1 MFDDLRAAFSEALD
15 NFNKELGRNQVSE
28 TADKLLVSMKNEI
41 ADETAQVAGVEAQ
54 LEETLVQ
61 IERVRERGETARR
74 REAMARKIDDEETA
88 TLAAEY
94 AGRNESHAEVLGR
107 KADALREELGFRKR
121 TVDEMYARFHEAK
134 EKRDALG
141 TTAGRSQA
149 RESLSAADDL
159 FGELDRMAEKIEGER
174 AAGEAAEAF
183 DDLDLDRQ
191 SQYQIDLD
199 EPPAEE
205 LDVDA
210 ALAELKRRMRDT

>member
-15 NFNKELGRNQVSE
+15 NFNKELGRDQVSE

-61 IERVRERGETARR
+61 IERARERGETSRR

-88 TLAAEY
+88 TLATEY
-94 AGRNESHAEVLGR
+94 AARNERHAEVLDR